1 MCNNNSFRMQQSV
14 LRVKTPVSLKVDTD
28 LYIQKISREVSKTGC
43 SDTPMLF
50 LDCAQF
56 EVSLSDLVLGEVSPS
71 EDDPDLPDP
80 MSGDPVSCLAM

>member
-1 MCNNNSFRMQQSV
+1 
-14 LRVKTPVSLKVDTD
+14 
-28 LYIQKISREVSKTGC
+28 
-43 SDTPMLF
+43 MLF

-56 EVSLSDLVLGEVSPS
+56 SLSDLVLGEVSPS